1 MITKVCG
8 MCQTENVQAVAET
21 GIQWMGFIFYAPSP
35 RCLLRDPAEAERV
48 RQLITADTFRP
59 KRVGVFVNQS
69 QEEILTLVQ
78 AYGLDYLQL
87 HGHESP
93 DFCYALQKRGYA
105 LIKAFSIATAEDLAH
120 TADYADRVDYFL
132 FDTKCAGYG
141 GSGQRFDW
149 NLLQSYQGETPF
161 LLSGGI
167 RPEMATDLQS
177 FHHPRWA
184 GIDLNSGFESAPGVK
199 KAETLRSFL
208 IPNFII
214 EQK

>member
-8 MCQTENVQAVAET
+8 MCQAENVQAVAET
-21 GIQWMGFIFYAPSP
+21 GIQWMGFIFYARSP

-69 QEEILTLVQ
+69 QEAILALAQ

-167 RPEMATDLQS
+167 RPESLADIQA
-177 FHHPRWA
+177 FHHPHWA

-199 KAETLRSFL
+199 KVETLRSFL

>member
-8 MCQTENVQAVAET
+8 LCQAENIQAVAKT
-21 GIQWMGFIFYAPSP
+21 GIQWTGFIFYTPSP

-48 RQLITADTFRP
+48 RQLITADAFRP
-59 KRVGVFVNQS
+59 KRVGVFVNAS
-69 QEEILTLVQ
+69 QEEIMEVAQ
-78 AYGLDYLQL
+78 RYRLDYLQL

-120 TADYADRVDYFL
+120 TADYAGRVDYFL

-149 NLLQSYQGETPF
+149 SLLQDYQGETPF

-167 RPEMATDLQS
+167 RPEMADDLQR

-199 KAETLRSFL
+199 QAKTLRSFQN
-208 IPNFII
+208 NF
-214 EQK
+214 EL

>member
-8 MCQTENVQAVAET
+8 LCQAENIQAVAKT
-21 GIQWMGFIFYAPSP
+21 GIQWTGFIFYTPSP

-48 RQLITADTFRP
+48 RQLITADAFRP
-59 KRVGVFVNQS
+59 KRVGVFVNAS
-69 QEEILTLVQ
+69 QEEIMEVAQ
-78 AYGLDYLQL
+78 QYRLDYLQL

-105 LIKAFSIATAEDLAH
+105 LIKAFSIATEEDLAH
-120 TADYADRVDYFL
+120 TADYAGRVDYFL

-149 NLLQSYQGETPF
+149 SLLQDYQGETPF

-167 RPEMATDLQS
+167 RPEMAADLQR

-199 KAETLRSFL
+199 QAETLRSF
-208 IPNFII
+208 PNNF
-214 EQK
+214 KL

>member
-1 MITKVCG
+1 M
-8 MCQTENVQAVAET
+8 
-21 GIQWMGFIFYAPSP
+21 
-35 RCLLRDPAEAERV
+35 
-48 RQLITADTFRP
+48 RQLITADAFRP
-59 KRVGVFVNQS
+59 KRVGVFVNAS
-69 QEEILTLVQ
+69 QEEIMEVAQ
-78 AYGLDYLQL
+78 QYRLDYLQL

>member
-1 MITKVCG
+1 MIVKVCG
-8 MCQTENVQAVAET
+8 MREAENIRAVEQAGAD
-21 GIQWMGFIFYAPSP
+21 WMGFIFYAPSP
-35 RCLLRDPAEAERV
+35 RCLLRDQGEAERV
-48 RQLITADTFRP
+48 RLMITASDFHP

-69 QEEILTLVQ
+69 QEEIMEVAQ
-78 AYGLDYLQL
+78 QYRLDYLQL

-120 TADYADRVDYFL
+120 TADYAGRVDYFL

-149 NLLQSYQGETPF
+149 SLLQDYQGETPF

-167 RPEMATDLQS
+167 RPEMAADLQR

-199 KAETLRSFL
+199 QAETLRSFQN
-208 IPNFII
+208 NF
-214 EQK
+214 KL

>member
-1 MITKVCG
+1 M
-8 MCQTENVQAVAET
+8 
-21 GIQWMGFIFYAPSP
+21 
-35 RCLLRDPAEAERV
+35 
-48 RQLITADTFRP
+48 
-59 KRVGVFVNQS
+59 
-69 QEEILTLVQ
+69 
-78 AYGLDYLQL
+78 
-87 HGHESP
+87 
-93 DFCYALQKRGYA
+93 
-105 LIKAFSIATAEDLAH
+105 
-120 TADYADRVDYFL
+120 DYFL

>member
-8 MCQTENVQAVAET
+8 LCQAENIQAVAKT
-21 GIQWMGFIFYAPSP
+21 GIQWTGFIFYTPSP

-48 RQLITADTFRP
+48 RQLITADAFRP
-59 KRVGVFVNQS
+59 KRVGVFVNAS
-69 QEEILTLVQ
+69 QEEIMEVAQ
-78 AYGLDYLQL
+78 QYRLDYLQL

-93 DFCYALQKRGYA
+93 DFCYALQKRVYA

-120 TADYADRVDYFL
+120 TADYAGRVDYFL

-149 NLLQSYQGETPF
+149 SLLQDYQGETPF
-161 LLSGGI
+161 LLSGGV
-167 RPEMATDLQS
+167 RPEMAADLQR

-199 KAETLRSFL
+199 QAETLRSFQN
-208 IPNFII
+208 NF
-214 EQK
+214 KL

>member
-8 MCQTENVQAVAET
+8 LCQAENIQAVAKT
-21 GIQWMGFIFYAPSP
+21 GIQWTGFIFYTPSP

-48 RQLITADTFRP
+48 RQLITADAFRP
-59 KRVGVFVNQS
+59 KRVGVFVNAS
-69 QEEILTLVQ
+69 QEEIMEVAQ
-78 AYGLDYLQL
+78 QYRLDYLQL

-105 LIKAFSIATAEDLAH
+105 LIKAFSIATEEDLAH
-120 TADYADRVDYFL
+120 TADYAGRVDYFL

-149 NLLQSYQGETPF
+149 SLLQDYQGETPF

-167 RPEMATDLQS
+167 RPEMAADLQR

-199 KAETLRSFL
+199 QAETLRSFQN
-208 IPNFII
+208 NF
-214 EQK
+214 KL

>member
-8 MCQTENVQAVAET
+8 MCQAENVQAVAET

-69 QEEILTLVQ
+69 QEEILELVQ

-93 DFCYALQKRGYA
+93 DFCYALHKRGYA

-149 NLLQSYQGETPF
+149 NLLQSYQGDTPF

-199 KAETLRSFL
+199 KVETLRSFL

>member
-8 MCQTENVQAVAET
+8 MCQVENVQAVAET

-59 KRVGVFVNQS
+59 KRVGVFVNAS
-69 QEEILTLVQ
+69 QEEIMEVAQ
-78 AYGLDYLQL
+78 QYRLDYLQL

-120 TADYADRVDYFL
+120 TADYAGRVDYFL

-149 NLLQSYQGETPF
+149 SLLQDYQGETPF

-167 RPEMATDLQS
+167 RPEMAADLQR

-199 KAETLRSFL
+199 QAETLRSFQN
-208 IPNFII
+208 NF
-214 EQK
+214 KL

>member
-8 MCQTENVQAVAET
+8 LCQAENIQAVAKT
-21 GIQWMGFIFYAPSP
+21 GIQWTGFIFYTPSP

-48 RQLITADTFRP
+48 RQLITADAFRP
-59 KRVGVFVNQS
+59 KRVGVFVNAS
-69 QEEILTLVQ
+69 QEEIMEVAQ
-78 AYGLDYLQL
+78 QYRLDYLQL

-120 TADYADRVDYFL
+120 TADYAGRVDYFL

-149 NLLQSYQGETPF
+149 SLLQDYQGETPF
-161 LLSGGI
+161 LLSGGS
-167 RPEMATDLQS
+167 RPEMAADLQR

-199 KAETLRSFL
+199 QAETLRSFQN
-208 IPNFII
+208 NF
-214 EQK
+214 KL

>member
-8 MCQTENVQAVAET
+8 LCQAENIHAVAKT
-21 GIQWMGFIFYAPSP
+21 GIQWTGFIFYTPSP

-48 RQLITADTFRP
+48 RQLITADAFRP
-59 KRVGVFVNQS
+59 KRVGVFVNAS
-69 QEEILTLVQ
+69 QEEIMEVAQ
-78 AYGLDYLQL
+78 QYRLDYLQL

-120 TADYADRVDYFL
+120 TADYAGRVDYFL

-149 NLLQSYQGETPF
+149 SLLQDYQGETPF

-167 RPEMATDLQS
+167 RPEMAADLQR

-199 KAETLRSFL
+199 QAETLRSFQN
-208 IPNFII
+208 NF
-214 EQK
+214 KL

>member
-8 MCQTENVQAVAET
+8 MCQAENVQAVAET

-69 QEEILTLVQ
+69 QEEIRALAQ

-93 DFCYALQKRGYA
+93 DFCYALHKRGYA

-120 TADYADRVDYFL
+120 TADYAGRVDYFL

-149 NLLQSYQGETPF
+149 NLLQSYQGDIPF

>member
-1 MITKVCG
+1 MPGRKYPSRSQDRHPVDG
-8 MCQTENVQAVAET
+8 LHLLYPLSSLPVA
-21 GIQWMGFIFYAPSP
+21 
-35 RCLLRDPAEAERV
+35 
-48 RQLITADTFRP
+48 ADAFRP
-59 KRVGVFVNQS
+59 KRVGVFVNAS
-69 QEEILTLVQ
+69 QEEIMEVAQ
-78 AYGLDYLQL
+78 QYRLDYLQL

-120 TADYADRVDYFL
+120 TADYAGRVDYFL

-149 NLLQSYQGETPF
+149 SLLQDYQGETPF

-167 RPEMATDLQS
+167 RPEMAADLQR

-199 KAETLRSFL
+199 QAETLRSFQN
-208 IPNFII
+208 NF
-214 EQK
+214 KL

>member
-8 MCQTENVQAVAET
+8 LCQAENIQAVAKT
-21 GIQWMGFIFYAPSP
+21 GIQWTGFIFYTPSP

-48 RQLITADTFRP
+48 RQLITADAFRP
-59 KRVGVFVNQS
+59 KRVGVFVNAS
-69 QEEILTLVQ
+69 QEEIMEVAQ
-78 AYGLDYLQL
+78 QYRLDYLQL

-120 TADYADRVDYFL
+120 TADYAGRVDYFL

-149 NLLQSYQGETPF
+149 SLLQDYQGETPF
-161 LLSGGI
+161 LLSGGV
-167 RPEMATDLQS
+167 RPEMAADLQR

-199 KAETLRSFL
+199 QAETLRSFQN
-208 IPNFII
+208 NF
-214 EQK
+214 KL

>member
-8 MCQTENVQAVAET
+8 MCQAENVQAVAET

-69 QEEILTLVQ
+69 QEEILALAQ

-93 DFCYALQKRGYA
+93 DFCYALHKRGYA

-120 TADYADRVDYFL
+120 TADYAGRVDYFL

-149 NLLQSYQGETPF
+149 NLLQSYQGDTPF

-199 KAETLRSFL
+199 KVETLRSFL

>member
-8 MCQTENVQAVAET
+8 MCQVENVQAVAET
-21 GIQWMGFIFYAPSP
+21 GIQWTGFIFYTPSP

-48 RQLITADTFRP
+48 RQLITADAFRP
-59 KRVGVFVNQS
+59 KRVGVFVNAS
-69 QEEILTLVQ
+69 QEEIMEVAQ
-78 AYGLDYLQL
+78 QYRLDYLQL

-120 TADYADRVDYFL
+120 TADYAGRVDYFL

-149 NLLQSYQGETPF
+149 SLLQDYQGETPF

-167 RPEMATDLQS
+167 RPEMAADLQR

-199 KAETLRSFL
+199 QAETLRSFQN
-208 IPNFII
+208 NF
-214 EQK
+214 EL

>member
-8 MCQTENVQAVAET
+8 MCQAENVQAVAET

-69 QEEILTLVQ
+69 QEEILALAQ

-93 DFCYALQKRGYA
+93 DFCYALHKRGYA

-120 TADYADRVDYFL
+120 TAEYADRVDYFL

-149 NLLQSYQGETPF
+149 SLLQDYQGETPF

-167 RPEMATDLQS
+167 RPEMAADLQR

-199 KAETLRSFL
+199 QAETLRSFQN
-208 IPNFII
+208 NF
-214 EQK
+214 KL